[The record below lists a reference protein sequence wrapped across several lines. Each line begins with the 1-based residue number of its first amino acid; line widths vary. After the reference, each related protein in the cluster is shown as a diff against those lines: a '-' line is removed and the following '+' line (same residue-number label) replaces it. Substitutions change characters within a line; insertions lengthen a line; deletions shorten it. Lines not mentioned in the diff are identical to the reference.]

1 MTQFF
6 SLMAQ
11 LHFSELVANTI
22 SILDMNDMEIRMVS
36 NVSFVR

>member
-1 MTQFF
+1 MTRFF

-22 SILDMNDMEIRMVS
+22 SILDTNDMEIGIVS